1 MARALRTRATYF
13 IRRVRLGQPE
23 SEGAGHQEGFLPGQQ
38 GNNGPSLRHS
48 QRRASACGLFTAGH
62 GIFWFAGSAILGL
75 LYSAALPALIGFSV
89 LCELAAIPL
98 FLLVRRRI
106 RAART
111 A

>member
-1 MARALRTRATYF
+1 M
-13 IRRVRLGQPE
+13 
-23 SEGAGHQEGFLPGQQ
+23 PGQQ